1 VNGPRTLKDKIRPA
15 IPLHS
20 LGTGSHRVTDP
31 TERGKDRE
39 CATHVSP
46 HIDALELPFEY
57 CALRFL
63 IQWEQRERALHEQI
77 AGHPSLQHVRAA
89 LSYFQVSRTFA
100 DLASDEAAQAVLDAL
115 RQVDAESQLSPEEKV
130 ERLAARF
137 KERFNQCNLSAAS
150 KLFWLKHRW
159 PYIIHDSR
167 SVHALREL
175 GDDFGT
181 PNYSE
186 YCSSWRN
193 QFNRHEVAI
202 RNAAS
207 RLHEIRPFV
216 RPWQRTD
223 AELTALAS
231 QPWFLER
238 IFDTY
243 LWEMGSDPFT
253 ANDVHESPNVV
264 CGN

>member
-1 VNGPRTLKDKIRPA
+1 MSV
-15 IPLHS
+15 S
-20 LGTGSHRVTDP
+20 SHM
-31 TERGKDRE
+31 
-39 CATHVSP
+39 
-46 HIDALELPFEY
+46 DALELPFEY
-57 CALRFL
+57 CALHFL
-63 IQWEQRERALHEQI
+63 LRWEQRERALHEQI
-77 AGHPSLQHVRAA
+77 AGYPSLQHVRAA
-89 LSYFQVSRTFA
+89 LSYFQVARTFA
-100 DLASDEAAQAVLDAL
+100 GLESDEAAQAVLDAL
-115 RQVDAESQLSPEEKV
+115 GQVDAESQLSPEKKV

-137 KERFNQCNLSAAS
+137 EERFSQCNLSAAS

-159 PYIIHDSR
+159 PYIIYDSR
-167 SVHALREL
+167 AVNALREL
-175 GDDFGT
+175 GDGFGN

-193 QFNRHEVAI
+193 QYNRHEMAI
-202 RNAAS
+202 KNAAS

-243 LWEMGSDPFT
+243 LWEMGG
-253 ANDVHESPNVV
+253 E
-264 CGN
+264 G